1 MIESIKNHKAAKKT
15 DRHEILFTSVCFRH
29 YHLLLSSLPPS
40 SFMRFYH
47 KWCISKSF
55 LGHFHALA
63 IKLSNLNLRII
74 FDEFTFIIACL
85 YRKISEVVC
94 SSAYLVPLIR
104 LTFLYQIR
112 ILDNTEVIICHNFPL
127 S

>member
-1 MIESIKNHKAAKKT
+1 
-15 DRHEILFTSVCFRH
+15 
-29 YHLLLSSLPPS
+29 
-40 SFMRFYH
+40 MRFYH

-55 LGHFHALA
+55 LGHFQALA

-74 FDEFTFIIACL
+74 LDEFTFIIACQ